1 MRVALAQISPK
12 LSKDNIKLHIQQI
25 KSVKDKADII
35 IFPELSLNGYLLMD
49 RVYEDA
55 FDLDEFEDFKLLS
68 YDIDIILGCA
78 LKVKYRVF
86 NSAIYFS
93 SGEIK
98 HIHYKNHLP
107 NYGMFEEARF
117 FFAGKKIEDFKT
129 KFGKAMCVICED
141 MWNSKTIDKIAKNKP
156 EVLYVIANSPTRDF
170 LEDGELAILKKW
182 KSMLK
187 TTAILS
193 GANIVF
199 VNRVGFEDG
208 LGFWGGSMIVGAD
221 GLLKHQISL
230 FERELKIFELNKT
243 LSNIQKYMLRNE

>member
-1 MRVALAQISPK
+1 MKVALAQISPK
-12 LSKDNIKLHIQQI
+12 LSKDNINLHIDIINNI
-25 KSVKDKADII
+25 KDEADVI

-55 FDLDEFEDFKLLS
+55 FSLDEFDDFKVLS
-68 YDIDIILGCA
+68 KEIDIILGCA
-78 LKVKYRVF
+78 LKDEYKVF
-86 NSAIYFS
+86 NSALYFS
-93 SGEIK
+93 DGEIK

-117 FFAGKKIEDFKT
+117 FFSGDEIEAFYT

-141 MWNSKTIDKIAKNKP
+141 MWSSNTIDKIATIKP
-156 EVLYVIANSPTRDF
+156 EVLYVIANSPARDF
-170 LEDGELAILKKW
+170 LDDGELAITKKW
-182 KSMLK
+182 KSVLK

-221 GLLKHQISL
+221 GLIKEQMPL
-230 FERELKIFELNKT
+230 FKKDIQIFELNKN
-243 LSNIQKYMLRNE
+243 LSNMQKYMLRNG